1 MKIDI
6 LKTLVTEVPLLV
18 PEAIWLNNNI
28 DLEKI
33 LEGNDNTDAK
43 LTFTILLNH
52 LNTNFD
58 KKDMTL
64 EDELYLFSV
73 RHHLKETMEFMDR
86 VILADNED
94 DDEND
99 DD

>member
-28 DLEKI
+28 DLEKV
-33 LEGNDNTDAK
+33 LEGNDNTDVK

-52 LNTNFD
+52 LNTDFE

-64 EDELYLFSV
+64 EDELYLY
-73 RHHLKETMEFMDR
+73 
-86 VILADNED
+86 
-94 DDEND
+94 
-99 DD
+99 

>member
-1 MKIDI
+1 MKMDI

-28 DLEKI
+28 DLEKV
-33 LEGNDNTDAK
+33 LEGNDNTDVK

-52 LNTNFD
+52 LNTDFE

-64 EDELYLFSV
+64 EDELYLYSV
-73 RHHLKETMEFMDR
+73 QHHLKETMEFMDR
-86 VILADNED
+86 VILTD
-94 DDEND
+94 DDD
-99 DD
+99 D